1 MGGET
6 TVTIHDGGLGGRNQ
20 ELALA
25 AAIALDGHP
34 NKIIASFATDG
45 DDGPTPAAGAVVS
58 GETVMSGRGLSINPL
73 DYLARNDS
81 YNYFKHLDETLP
93 ANQYTLLQPGP
104 TGTNV
109 NDLLFILTYPD

>member
-1 MGGET
+1 M
-6 TVTIHDGGLGGRNQ
+6 VWGGRNQ

-25 AAIALDGHP
+25 AAIALDGCP
-34 NKIIASFATDG
+34 NTVVVSFATDG

-58 GETVMSGRGLSINPL
+58 GETAGMAQRGFILL

-81 YNYFKHLDETLP
+81 YNFFKRLDEALP
-93 ANQYTLLQPGP
+93 NNQPTLLQPGA

-109 NDLLFILTYPD
+109 NDLLFILTYAK